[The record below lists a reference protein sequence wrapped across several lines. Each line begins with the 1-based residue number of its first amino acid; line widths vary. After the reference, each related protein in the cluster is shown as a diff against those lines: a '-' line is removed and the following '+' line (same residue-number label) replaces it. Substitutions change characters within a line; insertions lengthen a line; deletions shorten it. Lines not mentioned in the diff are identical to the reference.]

1 MSAISA
7 KASTRIALNRSLLAI
22 IIGVFFLIINLRE
35 ELLFQK
41 ILTIQLIL
49 AIPLFITSILSY
61 SKMGYSNEIKK
72 WNILGYI
79 TFIFAYAFLLNVIG
93 ILLGNIVGVTIA
105 LIFFASSWILALTY
119 SFVDISYDKSVIK
132 ERIIKDSLFI
142 SIQIIFGV
150 LVVLGVI

>member
-1 MSAISA
+1 MPPKSA

-22 IIGVFFLIINLRE
+22 IISVFFLIINLRE
-35 ELLFQK
+35 EILFQK
-41 ILTIQLIL
+41 ILTVQLVL

-61 SKMGYSNEIKK
+61 SKIGYRNEIKR

-79 TFIFAYAFLLNVIG
+79 TFIFAYAFMLNVIG
-93 ILLGNIVGVTIA
+93 ILLGDIVGVAIA
-105 LIFFASSWILALTY
+105 LTFFASSWILTLTY
-119 SFVDISYDKSVIK
+119 SFVDIGYNKSVIK

>member
-1 MSAISA
+1 MPPKSA

-22 IIGVFFLIINLRE
+22 IISVFFLIINLRE
-35 ELLFQK
+35 EILFQK
-41 ILTIQLIL
+41 ILTVQLVL

-61 SKMGYSNEIKK
+61 SKIGYRNEIKR

-79 TFIFAYAFLLNVIG
+79 TFIFAYAFMLNVIG
-93 ILLGNIVGVTIA
+93 ILLGDIVGVAIA
-105 LIFFASSWILALTY
+105 LIFFASSWILTLTY

-142 SIQIIFGV
+142 SIQIILGV